1 MKRINIIFFFLCFF
15 FYLSAPAYSQ
25 ANLDSLAIA
34 SESGDAEDLYQLG
47 RAYDEACALLD
58 YSDSKYD
65 IYRKQAASCYKAAAE
80 QGHTE
85 AQRELASC
93 YIWALGVGENP
104 KRAVYWFNK
113 AIEQGDI
120 KAKFELAELYD
131 SRQNLFEKNEEILYK
146 KGNWYYQ
153 QSDSLY
159 KEACE
164 QVLAGL
170 GDADDKTN
178 LALCYL
184 NGYGVER
191 DSKKAAHWFLEAA
204 KEGSHHAQMALGYS
218 YLNGNGVEQ
227 NYKKAFYW
235 LSLAAPYFPAA
246 ERGVAECYY
255 HGWGVKKDY
264 EKALSMFLKLVDYD
278 GVNYGIC
285 SNYLGLCYENGF
297 GNYAAAVSWY
307 QKAAEA
313 RLPEANYNLG
323 ICYAEGRGVAQDYV
337 VAFYL
342 LQESAAQGYDPAKKK
357 LEAIE
362 SEMPEL
368 TDKLKKM
375 DPEVVQLYVYAGQ
388 GYVSCLCELGDCY
401 AFGKG
406 VAQDYAAA
414 ASWYRK
420 AAEQGDAGG
429 QYNLGLCY
437 YNGQGVAEDREQAI
451 YWAKKA
457 AEQGWE
463 PAKEFLEGEVPST
476 DEPVEKD
483 LMAQAA
489 NMFTAA
495 GSGDANSQYILG
507 LAFIDQSQYSVGAA
521 WLTKAAEQGHAEA
534 QYVLGALYLNGQG
547 VELDSEKG
555 VSWIAKSAAQ
565 GYAEAQ
571 SDLGVFYEKGLVVEK
586 NDAKAVS
593 LYMKAAKQGLARAQ
607 SNLGERYLN
616 GKGVTKNAARAA
628 AWFAK
633 SAEQDF
639 PQGQYNLA
647 MCYAKGWGVIQNS
660 ATAIAWFRKA
670 ADNGFEPARQV
681 LENLRRQGIPVD

>member
-34 SESGDAEDLYQLG
+34 AESGDAEDLYQLG

-80 QGHTE
+80 QGHAG
-85 AQRELASC
+85 AQ
-93 YIWALGVGENP
+93 
-104 KRAVYWFNK
+104 
-113 AIEQGDI
+113 
-120 KAKFELAELYD
+120 
-131 SRQNLFEKNEEILYK
+131 
-146 KGNWYYQ
+146 
-153 QSDSLY
+153 
-159 KEACE
+159 
-164 QVLAGL
+164 
-170 GDADDKTN
+170 TN

-246 ERGVAECYY
+246 ERGLAECYY

-264 EKALSMFLKLVDYD
+264 EKALSMFLKLVDYNLAD
-278 GVNYGIC
+278 HGVNYGVS

-307 QKAAEA
+307 QEAAQSG
-313 RLPEANYNLG
+313 LPEANYNLG

-342 LQESAAQGYDPAKKK
+342 LQESAAKGDDPAKKK

-375 DPEVVQLYVYAGQ
+375 DPEVIRLYVCAGQ
-388 GYVSCLCELGDCY
+388 GFASCQCELGDCY

-476 DEPVEKD
+476 GEPVEKD

-507 LAFIDQSQYSVGAA
+507 LAFIDQSQYGIGAA

-534 QYVLGALYLNGQG
+534 QYFLGCLYLNGQG

-607 SNLGERYLN
+607 SNLGDRYLN
-616 GKGVTKNAARAA
+616 GKGVAKNAARAA

-681 LENLRRQGIPVD
+681 LEILRRQGIPVD

>member
-34 SESGDAEDLYQLG
+34 TESGDAEDLYQLG
-47 RAYDEACALLD
+47 RAYDEACALLH

-80 QGHTE
+80 LGHAG

-93 YIWALGVGENP
+93 YIWAFGVGENP

-246 ERGVAECYY
+246 ERGLAECYY

-264 EKALSMFLKLVDYD
+264 EKALSLFLKLVDYD

-313 RLPEANYNLG
+313 GLPEANYNLG
-323 ICYAEGRGVAQDYV
+323 ICYAEGR
-337 VAFYL
+337 
-342 LQESAAQGYDPAKKK
+342 
-357 LEAIE
+357 
-362 SEMPEL
+362 
-368 TDKLKKM
+368 
-375 DPEVVQLYVYAGQ
+375 
-388 GYVSCLCELGDCY
+388 
-401 AFGKG
+401 G

-476 DEPVEKD
+476 GDPVEKD

-507 LAFIDQSQYSVGAA
+507 LAFIDQSQYGIGAA

-607 SNLGERYLN
+607 SNLGERYLS